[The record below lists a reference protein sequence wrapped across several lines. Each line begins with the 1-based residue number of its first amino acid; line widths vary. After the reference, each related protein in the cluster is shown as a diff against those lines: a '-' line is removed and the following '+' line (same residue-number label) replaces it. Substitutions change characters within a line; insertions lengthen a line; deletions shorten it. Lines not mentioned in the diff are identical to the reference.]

1 MSINA
6 SFFFF
11 LALSITI
18 IYFDNQKNALKT
30 ARSFISTLIHPVEI
44 IASFPYKIKDSVS
57 ALLVS
62 HQTLSSDNEKL
73 IEELLLLRTRLQQ
86 YEIIEAENH
95 RLRDLLESSFR
106 LKNKVLVAQPVAIQ
120 LDSFQKKIV
129 INKGKSDGGYE
140 GQPIL
145 DSSGIMGQ
153 ITQINPFSSTVLLI
167 IDPNHA
173 IPVQINR
180 NGLRARA
187 VGSGEDEL
195 LVLEHLPKP
204 LITDPNLPNKAH
216 VVIGDLIVTSG
227 LGRRFPRDYPVGE
240 VQEIIQIPGEL
251 SGRVIVKPFA
261 QFGKIREVLMVWPN
275 EYKNTN

>member
-1 MSINA
+1 VSINA

-86 YEIIEAENH
+86 YEIIESENR
-95 RLRDLLESSFR
+95 RLRKLLESSFR
-106 LKNKVLVAQPVAIQ
+106 LKNKILLAQLVAVQ

-129 INKGKSDGGYE
+129 IDKGENDLAYE
-140 GQPIL
+140 GQPVV
-145 DSSGIMGQ
+145 DSGGIVGQ
-153 ITQINPFSSTVLLI
+153 IIETNPFSSTVLLI
-167 IDPNHA
+167 TDPNHGL
-173 IPVQINR
+173 PVQIDR
-180 NGLRARA
+180 NSLRANA
-187 VGSGEDEL
+187 IGSGEGDKL
-195 LVLEHLPKP
+195 ILE
-204 LITDPNLPNKAH
+204 NLPNPL
-216 VVIGDLIVTSG
+216 VTDSEVPNCCDIMVGDLVVSSG
-227 LGRRFPRDYPVGE
+227 LARVFPRNFPVGE
-240 VQEIIQIPGEL
+240 VEEIKQDISKSTTTI
-251 SGRVIVKPFA
+251 IVKPFA
-261 QFGKIREVLMVWPN
+261 QFANIREVLMVWPN
-275 EYKNTN
+275 EYKEQ